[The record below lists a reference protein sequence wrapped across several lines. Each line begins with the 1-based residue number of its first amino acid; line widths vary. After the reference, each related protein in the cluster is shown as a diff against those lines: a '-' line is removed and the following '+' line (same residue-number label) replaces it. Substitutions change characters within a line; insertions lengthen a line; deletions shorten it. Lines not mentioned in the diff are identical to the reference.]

1 MYDQNTQDQKQVVD
15 AIQNGIRK
23 EVTAIN
29 LYERLLESAPNQ
41 VHKEG
46 IVHTLESKKSHLTQI
61 TNLFTHLT
69 GQRPNDELADQ
80 VSFTDYS
87 DGLEKVYQ
95 TEVQGYEE
103 FQRSGL
109 FTPNDHTN
117 RHLSWASSHGQVS
130 GNRHHSNQQIV
141 SDSIDYGSSP
151 FVVDIEKATQENT
164 FFRTAL
170 WTGTQL
176 QVTLMSIDVG
186 EDIGLEQH
194 PNLDQFIRIEEGQ
207 GLVQMGDQKD
217 QLNFQK
223 RAFADDAILIPA
235 GKWHN
240 LTNTGNNLLKLY
252 SIYAPPEHP
261 YGTVHETKEDAM
273 AAENNHY

>member
-1 MYDQNTQDQKQVVD
+1 MYDRNTQDQKQVVD

-41 VHKEG
+41 EHKEG
-46 IVHTLESKKSHLTQI
+46 IVHTLESKKSHLTQM
-61 TNLFTHLT
+61 TNLFMNLT
-69 GQRPNDELADQ
+69 GRRPNDELVEQ
-80 VSFTDYS
+80 VSFTNYS

-95 TEVQGYEE
+95 TEVQGYKE

-109 FTPNDHTN
+109 FTPNQQTHH
-117 RHLSWASSHGQVS
+117 HLSWASSHGQVS
-130 GNRHHSNQQIV
+130 NTRNYPNEHIVSHSN
-141 SDSIDYGSSP
+141 DYGSSP
-151 FVVDIEKATQENT
+151 FIVDIKKATQQNT
-164 FFRTAL
+164 TFRTAL
-170 WTGTQL
+170 WTGKHL
-176 QVTLMSIDVG
+176 QVTLMSINVG
-186 EDIGLEQH
+186 EDIGLEIH

-217 QLNFQK
+217 QLNFQE

-252 SIYAPPEHP
+252 SIYAPPAHP
-261 YGTVHETKEDAM
+261 YGTVHETKEDAI
-273 AAENNHY
+273 ADHSY